1 MPTQP
6 PTRAKPVA
14 LITALTALAA
24 ATAAF
29 YFLSNRPAPS
39 PVTDAQRNEDA
50 LRTAAYKVVRA
61 VKAGKSP
68 TKGSEL
74 EPLAPDDQ
82 SGPNDAFGREL
93 IIEVT
98 APAGPEQKMTVRS
111 LGQDGLPG
119 TDDDMRAEATI
130 THETAPGYDEH
141 LLGPVTII
149 TGK

>member
-1 MPTQP
+1 MPTP
-6 PTRAKPVA
+6 AKTKSFA
-14 LITALTALAA
+14 AIAAMIALATTVA
-24 ATAAF
+24 VF
-29 YFLSNRPAPS
+29 YFLSDEQSPS

-74 EPLAPDDQ
+74 EPLSPDDH
-82 SGPNDAFGREL
+82 SGPNDAFGREPV
-93 IIEVT
+93 IEVT
-98 APAGPEQKMTVRS
+98 APTGPEQRMTIRS
-111 LGQDGLPG
+111 LGQDGIPG

-141 LLGPVTII
+141 LLGPVTIS

>member
-1 MPTQP
+1 MPTP
-6 PTRAKPVA
+6 AKPKSVA
-14 LITALTALAA
+14 AIAAVITLAA
-24 ATAAF
+24 AGAAF
-29 YFLSNRPAPS
+29 YLLSDKQSPS
-39 PVTDAQRNEDA
+39 PLTDAQRNEDS

-74 EPLAPDDQ
+74 EPLAPDDR

-93 IIEVT
+93 LIEVT

-111 LGQDGLPG
+111 LGPDGVLG